1 MKRRL
6 EEIRALHSSSFLK
19 ITCFSPTWRLTSA
32 GRRPTARQKND
43 PEAGKLISVDG
54 VKDKSQPPAAE
65 FGEITPSCKQICHLN
80 LGERIEA

>member
-6 EEIRALHSSSFLK
+6 EEIRASHSSSFLK